1 MTDVTGGP
9 VPSSTPSSRDL
20 EELGTET
27 QLNGLSSGDDS
38 LGSLE
43 GEGESRS
50 FGASTGATGD
60 AGGAAAA
67 SLGASSS
74 GTFGGGAQS
83 SGGASFGDETG
94 SAYGGASSLG
104 GQTGQTSRTKL
115 LQDGKEVASA
125 KAQQA
130 RQWAGDFSSRQAD
143 TFKSRVTEKPLETSV
158 AVFGLG
164 LIVGLLLRR

>member
-20 EELGTET
+20 EDLGTEAE
-27 QLNGLSSGDDS
+27 LNGLSSGDE
-38 LGSLE
+38 SLE
-43 GEGESRS
+43 GYETGGQGRS
-50 FGASTGATGD
+50 FGASTGA
-60 AGGAAAA
+60 AGGASA
-67 SLGASSS
+67 STLGGSSS
-74 GTFGGGAQS
+74 GAFTGGAQS
-83 SGGASFGDETG
+83 SGGETG
-94 SAYGGASSLG
+94 SSYGGASSFG
-104 GQTGQTSRTKL
+104 GQSGGSSRAKL

-130 RQWAGDFSSRQAD
+130 RQWAGEFSSRQTD
-143 TFKSRVTEKPLETSV
+143 TFKSRVTEKPIETSV